1 MRGSTPS
8 CEQSLQRY
16 GGNTAC
22 VVLERP
28 GVAPIILDMGTGLR
42 FFGRTHDQAV
52 PFEGTALV
60 SHLHW
65 DHVQGL
71 PFFSPVLAD
80 GARLEIFAPATECD
94 GGAIDA
100 DVAVRTFLAP
110 PFFPV
115 SLDALRGDITVRSTP
130 DDPFSVG
137 DARIT
142 SAEVPHCGRTLGY
155 RIDVAGVSIGYVP
168 DHQQP
173 GPDATEVA
181 PAVLELVRGVDLL
194 IHDAQFDAA
203 DFAAK
208 SDWGHCTVEYA
219 VRVAAQAG
227 ARRLA
232 LFHHDPSHG
241 DDAIDALTAAARL
254 LGDELGVE
262 EVFAAAEG
270 LTIAFEAPQPAEAQR
285 PADAA
290 AAAVLIDR

>member
-1 MRGSTPS
+1 M
-8 CEQSLQRY
+8 QRY

-28 GVAPIILDMGTGLR
+28 GAAPIILDMGTGLR
-42 FFGRTHDQAV
+42 FYGRTHDNTV

-65 DHVQGL
+65 DHIQGL
-71 PFFSPVLAD
+71 PFFSPVLAE
-80 GARLEIFAPATECD
+80 GARLDIVAPATECD
-94 GGAIDA
+94 GGTVDA
-100 DVAVRTFLAP
+100 ASAVHTFLAP

-115 SLDALRGDITVRSTP
+115 SLDTLRGDITIRSTP
-130 DDPFSVG
+130 DGPFDVG

-173 GPDATEVA
+173 GPDAVTVA

-219 VRVAAQAG
+219 VQVAAQAG

-232 LFHHDPSHG
+232 LFHHDPSH
-241 DDAIDALTAAARL
+241 DDAAIDALTAAARL

-270 LTIAFEAPQPAEAQR
+270 LTVSMDAPQASDTVRTSVQEPT
-285 PADAA
+285 AA
-290 AAAVLIDR
+290 AFAER